1 MRKKIYL
8 KISGVVLVLGVI
20 GLMGVMTSSILA
32 EDLAPLIMEK
42 KYSPKIESIL
52 GMLVEKYLEDKV
64 AAQSF
69 AQERKIP
76 FQDERVTVILIPSL
90 GKLAAAIN
98 ETSLISYGVRI
109 EARSRHLIRASIPV
123 SVLEEVA
130 EKVSGISYIRLPCK
144 PLPLTVISEGVSL
157 TGASDYHGAGVEGQN
172 VKVGVIDLGF
182 IGLAAAQAAGELP
195 PTVITKDYTGAG
207 IESGTVHGTGVAEI
221 VYDMAP
227 QAQLYLINIG
237 DEVDLENAADYSA
250 ANNIRIINHSVGWV
264 NTGWGGGDGLIN
276 KIADDAR
283 ANGILWV
290 NAAGNAAKRHYQD
303 DFSDPDSDDWHNFA
317 PGDETNHIQ
326 LTSWSSIYVFL
337 TWNSWPFTD
346 QDYDLYLYD
355 NDLNLVA
362 WSENWQT
369 GTQEPTEAIYY
380 LAAPGT
386 YHIAVW
392 KFSATGAQKL
402 KIFTFYQD
410 LEYQTAA
417 HSLMAPADAI
427 GVMTVAAIDQ
437 AKWIVGPQEDFSSQ
451 GSTNDGRIKPDI
463 SGPDR
468 TSGFTY
474 GTTGFAGTSAS
485 SPHVAGAAALV
496 LSSRPSLTANEIQ
509 SNLENWAIDMG
520 AAGKDNVYGA
530 GRLYLSLLIAE
541 TLEDLIVY
549 PNPFDPAQGHTKVT
563 FEALTE
569 EVTIRIFTLSGEL
582 VREVELPFQ
591 YRWNWDLRNERN
603 EEVARGTYLGV
614 VINVAGEKKIIKI
627 AVIK

>member
-20 GLMGVMTSSILA
+20 GLMGVMTSSTLA
-32 EDLAPLIMEK
+32 HDLAPLVMEK
-42 KYSPKIESIL
+42 RYSPKMEGIL

-76 FQDERVTVILIPSL
+76 FQDERVTVILVPSF
-90 GKLAAAIN
+90 GKLAAAID
-98 ETSLISYGVRI
+98 ESSLISYGVRI

-130 EKVSGISYIRLPCK
+130 EKVSGISYIRLPYN
-144 PLPLTVISEGVSL
+144 PHALAVTSEGVGL
-157 TGASDYHGAGVEGQN
+157 TGASVYHSHEYKGQN
-172 VKVGVIDLGF
+172 TRVAVIDLGF
-182 IGLAAAQAAGELP
+182 IDLASAQAAGELP
-195 PTVITKDYTGAG
+195 STVITKDYTGAG

-237 DEVDLENAADYSA
+237 DEVDLENAKDYCISEGV
-250 ANNIRIINHSVGWV
+250 NTINHSVGWV
-264 NTGWGGGDGLIN
+264 NTNFTDGTGTICE
-276 KIADDAR
+276 IANNAR
-283 ANGILWV
+283 ANDILWV
-290 NAAGNAAKRHYQD
+290 NAAGNSAKRHYQGSFAD
-303 DFSDPDSDDWHNFA
+303 ADADGWHDFAS
-317 PGDETNHIQ
+317 GDETNHIQ

-346 QDYDLYLYD
+346 QDYDLYLFD

-369 GTQEPTEAIYY
+369 GAQEPTEVIYY
-380 LAAPGT
+380 IAPPGT
-386 YHIAVW
+386 YHIAAR
-392 KFSATGAQKL
+392 KYSATGNQKL

-417 HSLMAPADAI
+417 HSLMAPADAT

-437 AKWIVGPQEDFSSQ
+437 ANWTTGPQEDFSSQ

-485 SPHVAGAAALV
+485 SPHVAGASALV
-496 LSSRPSLTANEIQ
+496 LSSKPSLTANEIQ
-509 SNLENWAIDMG
+509 SNLENWAIDIG
-520 AAGKDNVYGA
+520 AAGKDSVYGA
-530 GRLYLSLLIAE
+530 GRLYLPPLIAE

-549 PNPFDPAQGHTKVT
+549 PNPFEPAKGHTKVT

-582 VREVELPFQ
+582 VRKEELPFQ
-591 YRWNWDLRNERN
+591 YSWDWDGKNMN
-603 EEVARGTYLGV
+603 GEELARGVYIWV
-614 VINVAGEKKIIKI
+614 VTNAAGEKKAGKV
-627 AVIK
+627 AVLK